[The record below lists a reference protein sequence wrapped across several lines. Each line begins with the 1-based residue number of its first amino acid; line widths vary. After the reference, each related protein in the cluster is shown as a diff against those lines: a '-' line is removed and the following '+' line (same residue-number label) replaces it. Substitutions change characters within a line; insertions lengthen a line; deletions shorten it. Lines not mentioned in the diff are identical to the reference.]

1 MKPLLYIAVMALVT
15 YAIRAI
21 PFVAFRKKI
30 RSRFVQD
37 FLYYVPYAV
46 LSAMT
51 IPSVLY
57 ATEHMVSAAAGAA
70 AAVLLA
76 FFRRGLLTV
85 ALSACGTALVVDLFL
100 LYLVSRSP
108 PPTAP
113 KMLCSAGTEHF
124 FTHFLKFF
132 RYLHFHVKYM

>member
-1 MKPLLYIAVMALVT
+1 MRLLCYIAIMALVT

-30 RSRFVQD
+30 QSRFVQD

-51 IPSVLY
+51 IPAVLY
-57 ATEHMVSAAAGAA
+57 ATDHMASAAVGAA
-70 AAVLLA
+70 VAVVLA

-85 ALSACGTALVVDLFL
+85 ALSACGAALAAELVLTYL
-100 LYLVSRSP
+100 L
-108 PPTAP
+108 
-113 KMLCSAGTEHF
+113 
-124 FTHFLKFF
+124 
-132 RYLHFHVKYM
+132 

>member
-1 MKPLLYIAVMALVT
+1 MQLVCYIAIMALVT

-30 RSRFVQD
+30 NSRFVQD

-51 IPSVLY
+51 IPAVLY
-57 ATEHMVSAAAGAA
+57 ATEHMASAAVGAVV
-70 AAVLLA
+70 AVVLA

-85 ALSACGTALVVDLFL
+85 ALSACGAALAAE
-100 LYLVSRSP
+100 LVI
-108 PPTAP
+108 
-113 KMLCSAGTEHF
+113 
-124 FTHFLKFF
+124 
-132 RYLHFHVKYM
+132 RYLL

>member
-1 MKPLLYIAVMALVT
+1 MRLLCYIAIMALVT

-51 IPSVLY
+51 IPAVLY
-57 ATEHMVSAAAGAA
+57 ATDHMASAAVGAA
-70 AAVLLA
+70 VAVVLA

-85 ALSACGTALVVDLFL
+85 ALSACGAALAAELVLTYL
-100 LYLVSRSP
+100 L
-108 PPTAP
+108 
-113 KMLCSAGTEHF
+113 
-124 FTHFLKFF
+124 
-132 RYLHFHVKYM
+132 

>member
-1 MKPLLYIAVMALVT
+1 MMRLLCYIAIMALVT

-30 RSRFVQD
+30 QSRFVQD

-51 IPSVLY
+51 IPAVLY
-57 ATEHMVSAAAGAA
+57 ATDHMVSAAVGAA
-70 AAVLLA
+70 VAVVLA

-85 ALSACGTALVVDLFL
+85 ALSACGAALLAELVLTYL
-100 LYLVSRSP
+100 L
-108 PPTAP
+108 
-113 KMLCSAGTEHF
+113 
-124 FTHFLKFF
+124 
-132 RYLHFHVKYM
+132 

>member
-1 MKPLLYIAVMALVT
+1 MKLLGYIAVMALVT

-51 IPSVLY
+51 IPAVFY
-57 ATEHMVSAAAGAA
+57 ATEHTVSAAAGAA
-70 AAVLLA
+70 AAGILA

-85 ALSACGTALVVDLFL
+85 ALAACGAALTVELVL
-100 LYLVSRSP
+100 LYVL
-108 PPTAP
+108 
-113 KMLCSAGTEHF
+113 
-124 FTHFLKFF
+124 
-132 RYLHFHVKYM
+132 

>member
-1 MKPLLYIAVMALVT
+1 MMRLLCYIAIMALVT

-51 IPSVLY
+51 IPAVLY
-57 ATEHMVSAAAGAA
+57 ATDHMASAAVGAA
-70 AAVLLA
+70 VAVVLA

-85 ALSACGTALVVDLFL
+85 ALSACGAALAAELVLTYL
-100 LYLVSRSP
+100 L
-108 PPTAP
+108 
-113 KMLCSAGTEHF
+113 
-124 FTHFLKFF
+124 
-132 RYLHFHVKYM
+132 

>member
-1 MKPLLYIAVMALVT
+1 MRLLCYIAIMALVT

-51 IPSVLY
+51 IPAVLY
-57 ATEHMVSAAAGAA
+57 DTDHMASAAVGAA
-70 AAVLLA
+70 VAVVLA

-85 ALSACGTALVVDLFL
+85 ALSACGAALAAELVLTYL
-100 LYLVSRSP
+100 L
-108 PPTAP
+108 
-113 KMLCSAGTEHF
+113 
-124 FTHFLKFF
+124 
-132 RYLHFHVKYM
+132 